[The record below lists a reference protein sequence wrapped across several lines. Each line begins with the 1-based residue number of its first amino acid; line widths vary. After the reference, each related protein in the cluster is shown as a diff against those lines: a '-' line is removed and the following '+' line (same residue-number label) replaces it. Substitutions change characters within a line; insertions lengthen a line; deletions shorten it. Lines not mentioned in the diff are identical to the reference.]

1 MARILVIDD
10 EQSVRA
16 AIEQALK
23 IKGHEVIGAEDGTE
37 ALKQYSEESADLII
51 TDMYMPGQD
60 GIGVMVQF
68 RKLAPQL
75 PIIAMSGNPKGDV
88 LMIAEKLGAI
98 GVLEKPF
105 EVKELLSLVE
115 RALKGGREL

>member
-23 IKGHEVIGAEDGTE
+23 IKDHEVIGAEDGTE

>member
-23 IKGHEVIGAEDGTE
+23 IKDHEVIGAEDGTE
-37 ALKQYSEESADLII
+37 ALKRYSEESADLII

-60 GIGVMVQF
+60 GIAVMVQF
-68 RKLAPQL
+68 RRVAPEL

-88 LMIAEKLGAI
+88 LMIAEQLGAI
-98 GVLEKPF
+98 AVLEKPF
-105 EVKELLSLVE
+105 EVKELLSLVDK
-115 RALKGGREL
+115 ALKPSRAS